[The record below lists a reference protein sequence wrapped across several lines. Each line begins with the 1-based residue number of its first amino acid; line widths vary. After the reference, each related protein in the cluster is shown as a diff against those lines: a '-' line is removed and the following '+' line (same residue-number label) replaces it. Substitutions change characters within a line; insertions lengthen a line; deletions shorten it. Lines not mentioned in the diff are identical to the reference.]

1 MSIPTLEELLALRG
15 AAHDLTLKGRRL
27 ARASLLGA
35 HSSPQRGRGL
45 EFQEVRPYVAGDD
58 PRTIDWRVTARRGR
72 PHTKL
77 FQEERERPV
86 WLLVDLQPGLFF
98 GSRRQL
104 KSAVAVRAA
113 ALLAWTA
120 ALGGDRIGGV
130 IGTGTDQRRIL
141 PARARLAGVL
151 PLIEAL
157 LAAQPI
163 APAQPAPG
171 TLEAILRAS
180 ASLIRPGSLVL
191 ALSDFAA
198 VSAQQESLWAG
209 LAAHSD
215 IRLYW
220 LTDPLEAQGLPD
232 GRFRA
237 GLPHR
242 LSLLDGARVR
252 ARWLAAWGER
262 EARLMRL
269 AQRCSAPV
277 ARLDTSDSVESV
289 LRPMLLRGPSAA

>member
-27 ARASLLGA
+27 ARASLLGT

-45 EFQEVRPYVAGDD
+45 EFQEVRRYVAGDD